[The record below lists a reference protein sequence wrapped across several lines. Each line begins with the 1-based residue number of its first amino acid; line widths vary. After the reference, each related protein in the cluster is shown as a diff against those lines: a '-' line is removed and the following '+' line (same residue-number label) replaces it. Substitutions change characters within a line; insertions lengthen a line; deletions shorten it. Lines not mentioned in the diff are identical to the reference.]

1 MNFLDIIIIIAIII
15 TIIITVLSAVEVKN
29 GADESL
35 IFVPVGII
43 AILSFIGCFF
53 LIIDK
58 GAGSTIGEITSVD
71 KNFFGTTAVYV
82 KTSETSQETYCIED
96 EEIVN
101 KAQEL
106 IGKRVRIYYGERVGL
121 YSTGKCSQAPIS
133 KIEEVGNEKDN
144 DKSTNEG

>member
-1 MNFLDIIIIIAIII
+1 MNFLDIAIVIFALLLIVATRIFMKDEINEVYMIVIVILIIA
-15 TIIITVLSAVEVKN
+15 SAMV
-29 GADESL
+29 
-35 IFVPVGII
+35 
-43 AILSFIGCFF
+43 SF
-53 LIIDK
+53 LVVDK

-82 KTSETSQETYCIED
+82 KTSETSQEIYCIED
-96 EEIVN
+96 EEVAN

-121 YSTGKCSQAPIS
+121 YSTGKCSQAPVS

-144 DKSTNEG
+144 DKSANEG

>member
-1 MNFLDIIIIIAIII
+1 MNFLDVIIFMAIII
-15 TIIITVLSAVEVKN
+15 TMIVTIKFA
-29 GADESL
+29 ADEEGAEER
-35 IFVPVGII
+35 FVPVSIGI
-43 AILSFIGCFF
+43 AIILSLVGMFF
-53 LIIDK
+53 FVADK

-82 KTSETSQETYCIED
+82 KTSETSQEIYCIED

-121 YSTGKCSQAPIS
+121 YSTGKCSQAPVS

-144 DKSTNEG
+144 DKSANEG

>member
-1 MNFLDIIIIIAIII
+1 MNFLDIIIFM
-15 TIIITVLSAVEVKN
+15 TIIITMVVTIKFVTDEEGAEERFVFVLI
-29 GADESL
+29 G
-35 IFVPVGII
+35 I
-43 AILSFIGCFF
+43 AIILSLVGMFF
-53 LIIDK
+53 LVVDK

-96 EEIVN
+96 GKIVN
-101 KAQEL
+101 KTQEL

-121 YSTGKCSQAPIS
+121 YSTGKCSQAPVS

-144 DKSTNEG
+144 DKSANEG